1 MSALFGQRVTVPQER
16 GPDVDLLV
24 WGDEFY
30 ARHETPDGYA
40 AIEDPALGLYSYARL
55 EDGRYV
61 STGVPISKP
70 PPAGLVKHLE
80 ESRTVRAGKAA
91 QKRRRLDG

>member
-16 GPDVDLLV
+16 GPDIDLRV

-30 ARHETPDGYA
+30 ARHETLDGYA
-40 AIEDPALGLYSYARL
+40 VVEDPNLGLYAYARL

-61 STGVPISKP
+61 STGVPISEP
-70 PPAGLVKHLE
+70 PPPDLPKHLE
-80 ESRTVRAGKAA
+80 ESRTVRAAKAER
-91 QKRRRLDG
+91 KRRRLDG